1 MKNITIK
8 IIIGFVILLTF
19 GGYSYAQSLE
29 FEIFPAIL
37 EIESSPGE
45 RIEHQIVL
53 RGSGGENYVLNS
65 YALNILNNQ
74 GQFSSS
80 FDEEIALDWISF
92 NPKDITFVGT
102 QERKAHLTIDI
113 PEDASLGDYY
123 LTIALEKEQGKDQP
137 VNIDSMVRGSLEIP
151 LLISVTDEGLP
162 QLEARIKEFRGRV
175 IKFQN
180 PLIFYLEVENIGLRK
195 IKSFGKLEITNLIS
209 KTTYT
214 KEFVPQN
221 ILSKSSRIVLDEYGF
236 FNGKDHITWPSPT
249 IFGIYS
255 AKASIYDRYF
265 VDTDAQLLVS
275 SPDLYFVYI
284 NTYLLVT
291 ILVMLVIFIYIITKK
306 RREIRTKA
314 LTKNKK

>member
-1 MKNITIK
+1 MKKVLLK
-8 IIIGFVILLTF
+8 IIVGFVILLSVVK
-19 GGYSYAQSLE
+19 YSYAQSLE

-37 EIESSPGE
+37 EVESAPGE

-65 YALNILNNQ
+65 YALNVLNNQ

-80 FDEEIALDWISF
+80 FDEEVALDWVSF
-92 NPKDITFVGT
+92 NPKDMTFMGT
-102 QERKAHLTIDI
+102 QERRVNLTIDI

-123 LTIALEKEQGKDQP
+123 LTIALEKEQGMGQP
-137 VNIDSMVRGSLEIP
+137 VNIDGMVRGALEIP

-180 PLIFYLEVENIGLRK
+180 PLTFNLEVENIGLRK
-195 IKSFGKLEITNLIS
+195 IKSFGKLEIVNLIS
-209 KTTYT
+209 KTKHT

-221 ILSKSSRIVLDEYGF
+221 ILSKSSRLVLDEYGF
-236 FNGKDHITWPSPT
+236 FNGKEHITWQSPT
-249 IFGIYS
+249 VFGVYS
-255 AKASIYDRYF
+255 ARASIYDRYF

-275 SPDLYFVYI
+275 SPEIYFVYI
-284 NTYLLVT
+284 NIYLLVT
-291 ILVMLVIFIYIITKK
+291 ILVMLVILVYIITRK
-306 RREIRTKA
+306 IRNKA